1 MPSTLQLD
9 YLCDAQIGAL
19 LDRSSDHLLGAI
31 EFGAAGSGMPV
42 SDMPWTRVRM
52 PVLGASSFVEVWS
65 SDHPTTRFH
74 DFDITGAC
82 TANLLFGVVEVP
94 QGGSLGAATYGVYER
109 IFDCVDQH
117 GFPNLLRLW
126 NYFPGINL
134 PEDGLERYR
143 RFSVGRHEAFLAH
156 GRTIGRETAAAC
168 ALGTEEGD
176 LVVYFLAARAP
187 GEALE
192 NPRQIS
198 AYAYPAQYGPRSP
211 TFSRAM
217 LAGSGGERTLFI
229 SGTASIVGHET
240 VHAGDAA
247 KQLEETLANIDA
259 LSEQAARHGMPQS
272 GPARHLFLK
281 AYLRHAE
288 HFPAVQARLRQA
300 FGPHA
305 RIVCLRADICR
316 ADLLL
321 EIEGVALASG
331 R

>member
-1 MPSTLQLD
+1 MPSTLQLE
-9 YLCDAQIGAL
+9 YVCDGEIGAV
-19 LDRSSDHLLGAI
+19 LDRSRGHLLGAI
-31 EFGAAGSGMPV
+31 EFGAAVGGMPV
-42 SDMPWTRVRM
+42 SGTPWARVRM
-52 PVLGASSFVEVWS
+52 PVLGASKFVEVWS
-65 SDHPTTRFH
+65 SDHPTTPFH

-82 TANLLFGVVEVP
+82 TGNLLFGVVEVP
-94 QGGSLGAATYGVYER
+94 QGGNIGAATYGVYER
-109 IFDCVDQH
+109 IFDCVDQR
-117 GFPNLLRLW
+117 GFPHLLRLW
-126 NYFPGINL
+126 NYFPGINM

-168 ALGTEEGD
+168 ALGTEEGN

-187 GEALE
+187 GAALE

-217 LAGSGGERTLFI
+217 LAGSGGQRTLFI

-240 VHAGDAA
+240 VHVGDAA
-247 KQLEETLANIDA
+247 KQLEETLVNIDA
-259 LSEQAARHGMPQS
+259 LSEQAVGHGMPQN
-272 GPARHLFLK
+272 GPARQLFLK

-288 HFPAVQARLRQA
+288 HFPAVQARLREA
-300 FGPHA
+300 FGSQA
-305 RIVCLRADICR
+305 RIVFLRADICR
-316 ADLLL
+316 TDLLL
-321 EIEGVALASG
+321 EIEGVALTSG